1 MACGSD
7 FDRHRIGAVIAVLC
21 VAVMCCISA
30 VWGVSSANAVERTG
44 QSAVVMK
51 LVPAKNQSNSTN
63 SNGANSGSNATGGNA
78 SSSTS
83 TNGSNSTSDSSN
95 SSGSANGNNA
105 HISNGSHNGA
115 GNLAD
120 TGVGIAAVAISAVLL
135 VFGAVL
141 SCRQV
146 RRSRGVAVLSSA
158 SAAFVTV
165 SLMASLGLIGT
176 EAHAAAASSDGVS
189 FAFDGEAQFNN
200 DNSVSVPALK
210 VSNHLSHDVTITAVT
225 LSDGLTWS
233 SQAVGKTVHYD
244 GGTLEAGWLA
254 PTAIPAS
261 LADKVKASASQSK
274 DLSVNIA
281 YSYDDAHVV
290 KWDANGGDFSG
301 DTSSVETKVNQ
312 GDAVS
317 NSKVPTRVGYTFE
330 GWSTSKNGSG
340 DSVTANGANATRPK
354 SNVTYYAR
362 WKARTYSVAYV
373 LNDGAIIGANPA
385 QYTYGVGVASFHN
398 PQRRGYR
405 FDGWYDNSGF
415 TGARVTRIDGART
428 GDVTLYAKW
437 AQLHTVTFE
446 ANGGDPA
453 PSQQTVADGDK
464 ARKPAEPSKTGYDFA
479 GWFTDNN
486 TFTNEFNFDADT
498 VGSGMTLY
506 AKWTPKT
513 YAITYELNQ
522 GTNANANPTSYTYGI
537 GVNSFV
543 NPTRS
548 LYSFAGWY
556 GDASFAG
563 EQITSISAT
572 QTGEVTLYAK
582 WEKQP
587 TYTLNWQAGDGH
599 FADGQSSTT
608 TQIPQNANRG
618 INTDEVPADPVRDNY
633 KFMGWYT
640 QESGKGNK
648 LTVKATRISADTTY
662 YAYWVE
668 VAGFWMEP
676 ANADSPTES
685 KAHIDGHKTAAEI
698 VADVKKIREGD
709 AAVIA
714 EYTEYMHNDSPHL
727 YTKIGA
733 EGTAD
738 DYLEMRIIQVGQH
751 DDDGSALTFQAVH
764 AFPTAYAMEESKSPS
779 NSGGFYRMALYSKM
793 QRGGVIWNM
802 LPAGLTSQIVSVDK
816 QYYTG
821 PGSGNYLTKVFQKPM
836 SVWLISRSEMT
847 GLASGQNSYGDYYEG
862 TQYEFW
868 KAAGLKIGNYPS
880 NKTFLEGMVKTR
892 SGNAPSGATDTISN
906 PKRNA
911 RAWLRTAE
919 NSTTTF
925 GAITELNPG
934 EGRLSNWKL
943 GVAPVFAL

>member
-1 MACGSD
+1 MACG
-7 FDRHRIGAVIAVLC
+7 FGLGRHRIGALIAALC
-21 VAVMCCISA
+21 VAAICCVSA
-30 VWGVSSANAVERTG
+30 AWGTSSANAVERTG

-51 LVPAKNQSNSTN
+51 LVPAKNQSDSTN
-63 SNGANSGSNATGGNA
+63 GNGPNNGFNLTGGNA
-78 SSSTS
+78 SSNSSTNSSHATSNSTS
-83 TNGSNSTSDSSN
+83 SSSSANGGSAHLGNGSNS
-95 SSGSANGNNA
+95 GV
-105 HISNGSHNGA
+105 

-120 TGVGIAAVAISAVLL
+120 TGVSIAAAALSAVLL

-141 SCRQV
+141 SCRHA
-146 RRSRGVAVLSSA
+146 RRSRSVAALSSA
-158 SAAFVTV
+158 SAAFVAV
-165 SLMASLGLIGT
+165 SLMASLGLVGV
-176 EAHAAAASSDGVS
+176 EAQAAAASSDGVS
-189 FAFDGEAQFNN
+189 FAFDGEAQFNS

-244 GGTLEAGWLA
+244 GGTLQAGWLA

-261 LADKVKASASQSK
+261 LANKVKDSASQSK
-274 DLSVNIA
+274 DLSVKIA

-301 DTSSVETKVNQ
+301 NASSVETKVEQ

-330 GWSTSKNGSG
+330 GWNVSKNGSG

-362 WKARTYSVAYV
+362 WKACTYSVSYV
-373 LNDGAIIGANPA
+373 LNDGAVIGVNPK
-385 QYTYGVGVASFHN
+385 QYTYGVGIASFYN
-398 PQRRGYR
+398 PHRAGYR

-415 TGARVTRIDGART
+415 TGARISRIDGTRT
-428 GDVTLYAKW
+428 GAVTLYAKW

-486 TFTNEFNFDADT
+486 TFDNEFNFDTDT

-522 GTNANANPTSYTYGI
+522 GANADANPTSYTYGI

-543 NPTRS
+543 NPIRS
-548 LYSFAGWY
+548 LYSFVGWY

-572 QTGEVTLYAK
+572 QTGEMTLYAK

-599 FADGQSSTT
+599 FVDGQSSTT

-685 KAHIDGHKTAAEI
+685 KTHIDGHKTAAEI

-727 YTKIGA
+727 YAKIGT
-733 EGTAD
+733 GTGAD

-764 AFPTAYAMEESKSPS
+764 AWPTAL
-779 NSGGFYRMALYSKM
+779 RMNTKDYNQAGYWQYDVHRYL
-793 QRGGVIWNM
+793 RGERFNPGPFWNM
-802 LPAGLTSQIVSVDK
+802 LPSGLSAQIIEVYKEYTHNDYRNGYQSGGRKFTGMWVLGYFELFGAGPFADTPSDGSQ
-816 QYYTG
+816 Y
-821 PGSGNYLTKVFQKPM
+821 
-836 SVWLISRSEMT
+836 
-847 GLASGQNSYGDYYEG
+847 A
-862 TQYEFW
+862 FW
-868 KAAGLKIGNYPS
+868 KDKGVTNQYPEY
-880 NKTFLEGMVKTR
+880 KTLSDFHLYKTR
-892 SGNAPSGATDTISN
+892 SGGNPTPPSGYGSVKVLNEFWTRMAFSSNGFQMVAQDGHPHGYTANSVISVV
-906 PKRNA
+906 PA
-911 RAWLRTAE
+911 FCL
-919 NSTTTF
+919 
-925 GAITELNPG
+925 
-934 EGRLSNWKL
+934 
-943 GVAPVFAL
+943 